1 MINARRGLMVLLI
14 LAPLGL
20 WGCAQERNGTTG
32 TKLRDL
38 AARNAKLEED
48 FRVATATTDTLRKKL
63 AQAEAQRAD
72 LAKQV
77 EALQEVVRE
86 RDELR
91 RQVAA
96 RTGERDVLQGQ
107 LLQFGKELQTLAGRI
122 EAAATHRG
130 SPGASTAT
138 ALVR

>member
-1 MINARRGLMVLLI
+1 M
-14 LAPLGL
+14 GL
-20 WGCAQERNGTTG
+20 WGCAQERNGAAG

-48 FRVATATTDTLRKKL
+48 FRIATTTADSLRKKL
-63 AQAEAQRAD
+63 AQAEAQRGD

-91 RQVAA
+91 RQIVS
-96 RTGERDVLQGQ
+96 RTGERDALHGQ
-107 LLQFGKELQTLAGRI
+107 LVQFGKELQRLAGRI
-122 EAAATHRG
+122 EAAAGHRG
-130 SPGASTAT
+130 TPPTSTA
-138 ALVR
+138 AAGGN